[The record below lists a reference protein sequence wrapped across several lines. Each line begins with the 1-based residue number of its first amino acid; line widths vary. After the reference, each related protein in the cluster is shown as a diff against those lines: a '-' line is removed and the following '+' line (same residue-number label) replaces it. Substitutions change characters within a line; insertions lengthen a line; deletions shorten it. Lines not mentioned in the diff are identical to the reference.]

1 MFDFLGDRP
10 FLPEFGLEASVLFER
25 ELALG
30 VGIDA
35 SRLLAST
42 FLVAMLAP
50 FLFVVVGIPGL
61 DELVGLQIGESRTR
75 DACERSLVL
84 C

>member
-1 MFDFLGDRP
+1 ML
-10 FLPEFGLEASVLFER
+10 SER
-25 ELALG
+25 VLALG

-35 SRLLAST
+35 SRPLTLT

-50 FLFVVVGIPGL
+50 CLFVVVGIPGL
-61 DELVGLQIGESRTR
+61 DELVVLQIGESRPR
-75 DACERSLVL
+75 DAFELSRVL

>member
-1 MFDFLGDRP
+1 MFDFLGVRP
-10 FLPEFGLEASVLFER
+10 FLPEFDLEACVLFER

-50 FLFVVVGIPGL
+50 FLAVVVGTPGL
-61 DELVGLQIGESRTR
+61 DELVGLQIGESRLHYVY
-75 DACERSLVL
+75 ELSSVL